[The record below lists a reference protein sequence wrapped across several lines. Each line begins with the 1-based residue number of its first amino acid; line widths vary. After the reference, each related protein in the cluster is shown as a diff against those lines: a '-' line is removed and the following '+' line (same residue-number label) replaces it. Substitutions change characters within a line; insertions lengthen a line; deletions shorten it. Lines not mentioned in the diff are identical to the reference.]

1 MNYWRE
7 THLPDLVLRPSLLFS
22 SLLFSSS
29 TPTHSFS
36 WFYGIYYY
44 KKDVFLKAKTE
55 YSRPSDTSLQP
66 QENSKLARN

>member
-1 MNYWRE
+1 MIYWRE

-36 WFYGIYYY
+36 WFYGIYYNYY
-44 KKDVFLKAKTE
+44 KKDVFLKAKAE
-55 YSRPSDTSLQP
+55 YSRSSDNYSLQP
-66 QENSKLARN
+66 KKTPN